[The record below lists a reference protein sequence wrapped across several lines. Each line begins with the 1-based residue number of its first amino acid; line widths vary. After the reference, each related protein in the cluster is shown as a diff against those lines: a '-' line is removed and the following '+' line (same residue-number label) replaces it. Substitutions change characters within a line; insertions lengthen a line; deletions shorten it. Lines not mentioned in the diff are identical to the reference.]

1 MKLVRYLIIALVML
15 LLSGTNVFA
24 SGTKDVSFRANIS
37 KDNITVEET
46 TITGEFDNSNL
57 QVQVIK
63 KVGEQSTVLY
73 TGRLGDYE
81 NGKYSDVDFNS
92 IQILAVIDYNAL
104 FGDAEQEV
112 IYIIPQKTQSEY
124 TKTTMQTNKN
134 ITTAENTVELQSALT
149 TQTIQTN
156 ISLMYND
163 KYCENVLLPGET
175 LNVPVSITNSG
186 TTPVEIVS
194 YIAEYDLSGRLIDL
208 TQGSVIN
215 APANQTVTATLS
227 NEFSADVACT
237 AKVFIWHKDN
247 LKPILNSICLQTQP
261 IDYYADTYE
270 NAQNYD
276 ITKVINGRIDS
287 VNDIDYIKFVP
298 DISGK
303 YVIHAKSEVN
313 VLGSLYGAQ
322 NNLIVSGDSFN
333 GGYYCALELV
343 SGNTYYLKTTG
354 SAIGEYDITFSKMHD
369 DSFIQI
375 TNDTIKFTKNC
386 DNSSQVCVNL
396 YSSGEIVQNVV
407 LTPSNNEISVEFN
420 VDDLQSTYTI
430 TTVENNVITALY
442 DLKAIEV
449 SKIYNVTSKSY
460 VSVPINVFNVSDI
473 SDIYFSLVFNESE
486 FSAFDV
492 CEYTYTTAETGTGLI
507 SDAEVDIKAIK
518 NNAIVFKS
526 TKMLTEPWSGK
537 VNTIK
542 LQALNDGEYSVK
554 TIVYSVK

>member
-63 KVGEQSTVLY
+63 KVGEQTTVLY

-112 IYIIPQKTQSEY
+112 IYIIPQKTQSESI
-124 TKTTMQTNKN
+124 KTTMQTNKN
-134 ITTAENTVELQSALT
+134 ITTAENTVELQSGLT

-156 ISLMYND
+156 ISLMYNG

-208 TQGSVIN
+208 TQGSIIN

-237 AKVFIWHKDN
+237 AKVFFWQKDN
-247 LKPILNSICLQTQP
+247 LKPVAESIYLTVQNQ
-261 IDYYADTYE
+261 DYYADTYAE
-270 NAQNYD
+270 ANKIEID
-276 ITKVINGRIDS
+276 KIICGVINTSTDVDIVKFTPTTTGLYALQLDGSNGTTCSIYDNTQTLLNSIS
-287 VNDIDYIKFVP
+287 VAEDKNYLLYSLTANQDYYIS
-298 DISGK
+298 ISG
-303 YVIHAKSEVN
+303 
-313 VLGSLYGAQ
+313 
-322 NNLIVSGDSFN
+322 
-333 GGYYCALELV
+333 
-343 SGNTYYLKTTG
+343 
-354 SAIGEYDITFSKMHD
+354 
-369 DSFIQI
+369 
-375 TNDTIKFTKNC
+375 
-386 DNSSQVCVNL
+386 
-396 YSSGEIVQNVV
+396 
-407 LTPSNNEISVEFN
+407 
-420 VDDLQSTYTI
+420 
-430 TTVENNVITALY
+430 VENNSYDIKPTLPSELITLVKNIGTANNLSENNDYDMYKFTPTTTGTYIITAVDSTNVIAELY
-442 DLKAIEV
+442 NSSFQKVASADTTDSTV
-449 SKIYNVTSKSY
+449 SFRITDDMIANEAYYIVAYPKSETALGSYTMY
-460 VSVPINVFNVSDI
+460 VEEPF
-473 SDIYFSLVFNESE
+473 
-486 FSAFDV
+486 A
-492 CEYTYTTAETGTGLI
+492 LI
-507 SDAEVDIKAIK
+507 SIE
-518 NNAIVFKS
+518 
-526 TKMLTEPWSGK
+526 
-537 VNTIK
+537 
-542 LQALNDGEYSVK
+542 
-554 TIVYSVK
+554 